1 MISDF
6 FKLRSACAHGAILI
20 ACATALAGCN
30 AEDLALDD
38 SRYSPSYNERYAIAV
53 EKRPVNMGVV
63 AHDDGLSAEQINAV
77 SGFATEAR
85 TNAQSVVTIKYP
97 SGSPGSR
104 EAARGIAELMVQRG
118 IPPSKIRA
126 ASYAGGRG
134 APIEVTFL
142 RKVAVTKAC
151 GDWSSN
157 LGVEDGNDGYEN
169 LGCSIRNNMAAMVT
183 NPEDFEGPRT
193 MTPTLASN
201 RMAALRIYV
210 ANPYAGDRS
219 WTEIRAESSDDSGGG
234 GGGSGGGG
242 SSGGGDSG
250 GGSQ

>member
-6 FKLRSACAHGAILI
+6 LKLRSACAHGAMLI
-20 ACATALAGCN
+20 VCATVLSGCN

-38 SRYSPSYNERYAIAV
+38 RYSPSYDERYAIAV

-77 SGFATEAR
+77 SGFATEAK

-97 SGSPGSR
+97 SGNPGSR

-126 ASYAGGRG
+126 ASYSGGRG

-169 LGCSIRNNMAAMVT
+169 FGCSIRHNMAAMVT

-193 MTPTLASN
+193 MDPVLASN
-201 RMAALRIYV
+201 RLAALRIYV
-210 ANPYAGDRS
+210 ESPWAGSRS
-219 WTEIRAESSDDSGGG
+219 ATKISADSSGDSGGG
-234 GGGSGGGG
+234 GGGGDGGGGGGDGGGGG
-242 SSGGGDSG
+242 SE
-250 GGSQ
+250 